1 MKEEEIIG
9 LAYFTVIFM
18 TLVMIT
24 GSCLMKRLDSL
35 AEAIEEADKKYT
47 D

>member
-1 MKEEEIIG
+1 MYEQEIIG
-9 LAYFTVIFM
+9 FTYITVIFM

-35 AEAIEEADKKYT
+35 AEAIDEADKKYI